1 MPVTEPTAVRRS
13 LLAWLETDLGFGLEE
28 IRRLDPIR
36 PATSTE
42 PAPRA
47 DATPA
52 PPPPRAAEP
61 PSPRTPPA
69 PDPAETARTSSPA
82 AAPARASGFRPRV
95 GPLAER
101 LGSPEKR
108 AALDTLDAEVAGCTL
123 CKLSRGRTLAV
134 PGEGNVDADLMFVGE
149 GPGADED
156 RSGRP
161 FVGRAGELLTKI
173 VEAMGFSRETV
184 FIANIVKCRP
194 PGNRDPEPDETA
206 SCFPFL
212 ERQLEI
218 VEPKV
223 ICTLGLPATRKLL
236 DIRGGISAV
245 RGRKFAFRGIPLIP
259 TFHPAYLLRNPAGKK
274 QVWSDVQTVARL
286 VEERGGVVPFPERLA
301 RNTGGAAGG
310 A

>member
-1 MPVTEPTAVRRS
+1 MTDPTAVRRS

-36 PATSTE
+36 PATSAE

-47 DATPA
+47 AT
-52 PPPPRAAEP
+52 PPPPAAAP

-69 PDPAETARTSSPA
+69 PAPAARTPSPP
-82 AAPARASGFRPRV
+82 AAPARASAFRPRV
-95 GPLAER
+95 APLAER

-108 AALDTLDAEVAGCTL
+108 AALDALDAEVAGCTL

-286 VEERGGVVPFPERLA
+286 VEERGGVVPFRDRLA